1 MQLPSP
7 GPGRAALWVGVNFAK
22 LLLVF
27 GINLY
32 PINHMEGHFLAAIA
46 ESGKSMPNL
55 QFPMIGL
62 LVSGGTQS
70 LLFQKILENIKN
82 GAKR

>member
-1 MQLPSP
+1 
-7 GPGRAALWVGVNFAK
+7 
-22 LLLVF
+22 
-27 GINLY
+27 
-32 PINHMEGHFLAAIA
+32 MEGHFLAAIA